1 LQHGPGAEEQGAALL
16 LKFGEVRQISRIVP
30 RSSIAQVL
38 TVFFLFG
45 VASLLLFASE
55 NPQHKG
61 TKLEGYTI
69 GVKPD
74 NITVVDKKGQ
84 ELKILTDKD
93 YTSIVGLGAEVTV
106 WYTNEGGAYR
116 LEDIEY
122 PNEGFFL
129 PADQIRTNIKR
140 IIILPKSED
149 VENTEG
155 LFTAISRYLQD
166 NAGWFA
172 APPELAEE
180 ISRRSKTLPSSLD
193 AIDPKTG
200 QVDMQRFLEA
210 QGSLVMKIA
219 AETRADA
226 VLEIKVEKVKANV
239 HGSVASWDDMVEVV
253 GGKGTRALS
262 KLTLTGGKGW
272 VYAATVDMN
281 LWSRSGKLLWKK
293 RRGFA
298 TLGFQV
304 GMGSKYRER
313 PLTEVYADG
322 EAMEKWLVATL
333 GGLVPPINVTVPQQV
348 SPELKR
354 QIEKAKQAPED
365 K

>member
-1 LQHGPGAEEQGAALL
+1 LL
-16 LKFGEVRQISRIVP
+16 LKFGEARQISRLIP
-30 RSSIAQVL
+30 RSPSAQVL
-38 TVFFLFG
+38 TAF
-45 VASLLLFASE
+45 LLLGATALLLCASE
-55 NPQHKG
+55 NPRHKG
-61 TKLEGYTI
+61 TKLEGYTTA
-69 GVKPD
+69 VQPD
-74 NITVVDKKGQ
+74 SITVFDKKGQ

-106 WYTNEGGAYR
+106 WYTNQGGVYR
-116 LEDIEY
+116 LEDVEY
-122 PNEGFFL
+122 PNESFFL

-140 IIILPKSED
+140 IIILPKSEG

-155 LFTAISRYLQD
+155 LFTAISKYLQD
-166 NAGWFA
+166 NAGWYV

-180 ISRRSKTLPSSLD
+180 IANQAKPSPSSLD

-226 VLEIKVEKVKANV
+226 VLEVKVEKVKAEV
-239 HGSVASWDDMVEVV
+239 HGSVASWDNVTEVV
-253 GGKGTRALS
+253 AGKGTRALS
-262 KLTLTGGKGW
+262 KLTLIGGKGW
-272 VYAATVDMN
+272 VYAATVDMD
-281 LWSRSGKLLWKK
+281 LWNRGGKLLWKQ
-293 RRGFA
+293 RRGLA
-298 TLGFQV
+298 ALGFQV

-333 GGLVPPINVTVPQQV
+333 GALVPPVMPPQV
-348 SPELKR
+348 SPELTK
-354 QIEKAKQAPED
+354 QLEKAKKAGEG